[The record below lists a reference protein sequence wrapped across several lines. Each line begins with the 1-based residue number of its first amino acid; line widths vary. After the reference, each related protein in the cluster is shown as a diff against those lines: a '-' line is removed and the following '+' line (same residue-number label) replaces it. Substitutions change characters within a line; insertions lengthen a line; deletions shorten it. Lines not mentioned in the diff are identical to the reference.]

1 MEKMNWNAASVRMAA
16 ASIVSALVAAAV
28 VMVMDGKS
36 YLPGAGLSISLLL
49 VLLVGLLAGGR
60 SPRGA
65 REWRSSPRALWR
77 IDVFLLYEHLPAA
90 GEPAGRG
97 GAYGADAV
105 FAERPPESR
114 RGGSGRARRNAADSA
129 ARVRPIHTGAV
140 PRAAA
145 GEDFHGNRGGVD
157 HLRARAGRGDAA
169 SVLG

>member
-1 MEKMNWNAASVRMAA
+1 MAA
-16 ASIVSALVAAAV
+16 ASIVSALVAAGV
-28 VMVMDGKS
+28 VWMWTGV

-65 REWRSSPRALWR
+65 REWLLVAACALENLTFFFFMSTSLR
-77 IDVFLLYEHLPAA
+77 LVNLPVAA
-90 GEPAGRG
+90 GLTA
-97 GAYGADAV
+97 ADAV